1 MVADYE
7 DAAFSLNNLGDI
19 SAPIETPYGWHII
32 KLIDRK
38 GLGSF
43 EDEKSDIQSKVEK
56 DSRIFFNFRLNV

>member
-1 MVADYE
+1 MVASFE

-56 DSRIFFNFRLNV
+56 DSRSQVNELHW